1 MSKIELKS
9 KSKEP
14 TGNGVTAWSI
24 SRLNTYTQCPFKFKL
39 TAIDKIREPSSPAM
53 ERGAAIHKE
62 AEVYLKGA
70 DLVVPTSL
78 SLMTTEFLELKEH
91 RAEAELEV
99 TFNKDW
105 GITGWFDKD
114 AWCRIKIDAMVLLG
128 DTIKIID
135 FKGLALDTLLPT
147 PLGWTTM
154 GAVAVGDELL
164 SSSGAPCTVTNKSTV
179 HHNPCYKLSFD
190 DTTSITCDHEHRWVT
205 TEGTK
210 TTVEL
215 QVKDQ
220 IKLVEPLKLV
230 DQDLELSPYVLG
242 AWLGDGRKRDG
253 SIGKGDAEL
262 FKHIEDCGYIIGKN
276 ISGKRTADC
285 PLHTIKGLRKQLRL
299 LGLLNNKH
307 IPSKYLRGSYWQR
320 VELLQGLLDTDGT
333 VNVQRKEVSFST
345 VAHKLAD
352 RVFELLVTL
361 GQRPCLHTINNA
373 TNFAPQ
379 GLTHYRVTFR
389 PQHGLVPFKLSRKL
403 QKVGTWGAG
412 NSAVR
417 RLVSIELVD
426 TVPTQCLTVDAP
438 DHTYLCTK
446 AMMPTHNTGKYKKD
460 DNDAYEQQLELYAL
474 AALILYPDV
483 KYVDASLWFVDSGDH
498 VGTKQDSYT
507 HAMVPDLKKKWE
519 LKVTPMFVDTLFAE
533 RPNKFCNWCFFRK
546 ANNGPCSY

>member
-62 AEVYLKGA
+62 AEVYLKGT

-91 RAEAELEV
+91 GAEAELEV

-135 FKGLALDTLLPT
+135 FK
-147 PLGWTTM
+147 
-154 GAVAVGDELL
+154 
-164 SSSGAPCTVTNKSTV
+164 
-179 HHNPCYKLSFD
+179 
-190 DTTSITCDHEHRWVT
+190 
-205 TEGTK
+205 
-210 TTVEL
+210 
-215 QVKDQ
+215 
-220 IKLVEPLKLV
+220 
-230 DQDLELSPYVLG
+230 
-242 AWLGDGRKRDG
+242 
-253 SIGKGDAEL
+253 
-262 FKHIEDCGYIIGKN
+262 
-276 ISGKRTADC
+276 
-285 PLHTIKGLRKQLRL
+285 
-299 LGLLNNKH
+299 
-307 IPSKYLRGSYWQR
+307 
-320 VELLQGLLDTDGT
+320 
-333 VNVQRKEVSFST
+333 
-345 VAHKLAD
+345 
-352 RVFELLVTL
+352 
-361 GQRPCLHTINNA
+361 
-373 TNFAPQ
+373 
-379 GLTHYRVTFR
+379 
-389 PQHGLVPFKLSRKL
+389 
-403 QKVGTWGAG
+403 
-412 NSAVR
+412 
-417 RLVSIELVD
+417 
-426 TVPTQCLTVDAP
+426 
-438 DHTYLCTK
+438 
-446 AMMPTHNTGKYKKD
+446 TGKYKKD

-533 RPNKFCNWCFFRK
+533 RPNKFCNWCHFRK
-546 ANNGPCSY
+546 ANSGPCSY